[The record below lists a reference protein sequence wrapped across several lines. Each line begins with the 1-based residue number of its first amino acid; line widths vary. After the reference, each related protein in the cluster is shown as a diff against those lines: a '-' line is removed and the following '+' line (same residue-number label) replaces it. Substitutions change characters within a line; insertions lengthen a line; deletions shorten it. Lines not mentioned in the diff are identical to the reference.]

1 MTDYTKS
8 TNFASKDT
16 LSTGNALKIVKGTEI
31 DTEFNNIAIA
41 VATKA
46 DLTSPTLVT
55 PDLGTPS
62 AGVLTNATGL
72 PLTSGVTGTLPVA
85 NGGTG
90 ATTLTG
96 ILKGNGTSAFTAV
109 TAPSGTI
116 VGTSDTQTLT
126 NKTLTSPSLN
136 YPILTYVNIGGDTV
150 MSSSGIG
157 YDAGSGGS
165 VTQTTSKIFGVT
177 LNKASG
183 KITMNNA
190 ALAAGAS
197 VYFTLSNSVIT
208 NKDNVIVNGADGWL
222 NYRFETISVGAG
234 LVNIRVTNVSG
245 GSLSDAVT
253 INFSVIKGANT

>member
-72 PLTSGVTGTLPVA
+72 PLTSGVTGTLPAA

-90 ATTLTG
+90 ATSLPAGGLVG
-96 ILKGNGTSAFTAV
+96 ITA
-109 TAPSGTI
+109 
-116 VGTSDTQTLT
+116 TQTLT
-126 NKTLTSPSLN
+126 NKSLTSP
-136 YPILTYVNIGGDTV
+136 TV
-150 MSSSGIG
+150 TGNVLMSSLGVG
-157 YDAGSGGS
+157 YGTGSGGT
-165 VTQTTSKIFGVT
+165 VTQATSKSTDVSINTMTGQ
-177 LNKASG
+177 
-183 KITMNNA
+183 ITMNNA

-197 VYFTLSNSVIT
+197 VTF
-208 NKDNVIVNGADGWL
+208 NVVHAYLYANDVMIVNPYFYN
-222 NYRFETISVGAG
+222 NYTVAVDAITAG
-234 LVNIRVTNVSG
+234 NAKLRVTNISG
-245 GSLSDAVT
+245 GSLSQALV
-253 INFSVIKGANT
+253 INFAIIKGSGS